1 MAFKHRE
8 AYKRMK
14 YRCEC
19 GHQEHMWN
27 SRDGVTP
34 FTVPCPN
41 CKDPMGLVHV
51 DWQEDKFLPLYI
63 PPKGERFFVSMTKE
77 KAREYAARNVDAAIS
92 SGRIEEK
99 SRNSKIRMLTED
111 YYANGEAPDI
121 VEMQ

>member
-1 MAFKHRE
+1 MAFKHPE

-19 GHQEHMWN
+19 GHHEHMWN
-27 SRDGVTP
+27 SRDGATP

-51 DWQEDKFLPLYI
+51 DWQEDKFLPIYI

-92 SGRIEEK
+92 SGLIEEK